1 MSVAILPFDPTATLP
16 QKMQEAATL
25 GQALCLGDL
34 EMLAHNEMMLANAL
48 VKAGRY
54 SEAALWAMAYADVL
68 GRLAE
73 AHDGEPARR
82 EITLHG
88 DWLKQKRTDMRFAI
102 RKDERRSP
110 GTESATIRNARQ
122 NIVRGL

>member
-1 MSVAILPFDPTATLP
+1 MPVLEVL
-16 QKMQEAATL
+16 KEAAAL
-25 GQALCLGDL
+25 GQGLSLNDL
-34 EMLAHNEMMLANAL
+34 EAIAHNEMMLANTL

-54 SEAALWAMAYADVL
+54 SEAALWALAYADAL

-82 EITLHG
+82 EIRLHG
-88 DWLKQKRTDMRFAI
+88 DWVEQRKSQFRFAV

-110 GTESATIRNARQ
+110 NTENATIRNCRS
-122 NIVRGL
+122 NILRSF

>member
-1 MSVAILPFDPTATLP
+1 MPVLEVL
-16 QKMQEAATL
+16 KEAAAL
-25 GQALCLGDL
+25 GQGLSLNDL
-34 EMLAHNEMMLANAL
+34 EAIAHNEMMLANTL

-54 SEAALWAMAYADVL
+54 SEAALWALAYADAL

-82 EITLHG
+82 EIRLHG
-88 DWLKQKRTDMRFAI
+88 DWVEQRKSHFRFAA

-110 GTESATIRNARQ
+110 NTENATIRNCRA
-122 NIVRGL
+122 NILRSL